1 MVGSKIKNVSQEI
14 TMNEKSCPPGLRIR
28 SGNWHY
34 RVRHQGREW
43 SGDTGFEATKRN
55 VSAALSEMSRARA
68 EIRSGRHERLAVEVR
83 KFSEAADEFLRW
95 AEGEHRDHPNTALR
109 LRSSFASLKKFFG
122 TDPVHSITASKIEKY
137 KTWRR
142 LECKVQEV
150 TIRHDLHALSPF
162 FKYAVNA
169 NWCRDNPVEQVSI
182 PSGEDAVRDHVVT
195 QEEEKAYFSTALSKF
210 EVAKEGK
217 KEKHGPFPA
226 LYDLARIILDQG
238 MRPDEVLSLRVE
250 HVDFEKGVL
259 KVADGKSKAARRT
272 LLMTPAVKSILAN
285 RAGGRFSGWVFE
297 GKNPGEHLTK
307 LNNAHDAV
315 LRKIGAEFV
324 LYEFRHT
331 FATRFGEAVGD
342 PIALATILGHA
353 NLKTVM
359 KYCHPRESHT
369 AKAMERYIGTMAGE
383 TKDKAQ
389 TAGSV
394 N

>member
-1 MVGSKIKNVSQEI
+1 MD
-14 TMNEKSCPPGLRIR
+14 EKSCPPGLRIR

-43 SGDTGFEATKRN
+43 SGDTGFEATRRN
-55 VSAALSEMSRARA
+55 VNAALSEMSRVRQ
-68 EIRSGRHERLAVEVR
+68 EIRSGRHEKLAVEVR
-83 KFSEAADEFLRW
+83 KFNEAADEFLRW
-95 AEGEHRDHPNTALR
+95 AEGEHREHPNTAHR
-109 LRSSFASLKKFFG
+109 LRTSFASLKKFFG
-122 TDPVHSITASKIEKY
+122 TDPVHSITASKVEKY

-162 FKYAVNA
+162 FKYAINA
-169 NWCRDNPVEQVSI
+169 NWCRSNPVESVNI
-182 PSGEDAVRDHVVT
+182 PSAEAAVRDHVVT
-195 QEEEKAYFSTALSKF
+195 AEEEKAYFATALSEF
-210 EVAKEGK
+210 EITDDKGK
-217 KEKHGPFPA
+217 KSKHGPFLA
-226 LYDLARIILDQG
+226 LHDVARIILDQG

-259 KVADGKSKAARRT
+259 KVIDGKSKAARRT
-272 LLMTPAVKSILAN
+272 LMMTPAVKTILTA
-285 RAGGRFSGWVFE
+285 RAAGRSNGWMFL
-297 GKNPGEHLTK
+297 GKNPGERLTK
-307 LNNAHDAV
+307 LNNPHDAV
-315 LRKIGAEFV
+315 IKKIGAEFV

-359 KYCHPRESHT
+359 RYCHPRESHT
-369 AKAMERYIGTMAGE
+369 TKAMEKYIGSMGGKPAEVKVQVG
-383 TKDKAQ
+383 
-389 TAGSV
+389 GSV